1 MAKRP
6 PTEGGGGGAADDVGG
21 PSPVTP
27 AKTPAARR
35 RRATRG
41 AAVAAAGHHLE
52 TEHHR
57 SAGGLVVRRD
67 QVLLISTQKG
77 RRWQLPKGHIEAG
90 ETPEET
96 AVREVREE
104 TGVTGR
110 VVAALPEVE
119 YWYVEKGKLRVHKRV
134 DYFLLEYESGD
145 AADFDAGEVS
155 GADWFSWDEGLAK
168 LSFENERRVA
178 EKARQLAGSP
188 APVLT

>member
-1 MAKRP
+1 M
-6 PTEGGGGGAADDVGG
+6 
-21 PSPVTP
+21 
-27 AKTPAARR
+27 
-35 RRATRG
+35 
-41 AAVAAAGHHLE
+41 AAAGHHLE

>member
-1 MAKRP
+1 
-6 PTEGGGGGAADDVGG
+6 
-21 PSPVTP
+21 
-27 AKTPAARR
+27 
-35 RRATRG
+35 
-41 AAVAAAGHHLE
+41 VAAAMPAAAAGNRLK

-57 SAGGLVVRRD
+57 SAGGLVVRGS

-77 RRWQLPKGHIEAG
+77 RRWQLPKGHVEEG
-90 ETPEET
+90 ETPEQA

-110 VVAALPEVE
+110 VVAPLPEVE

-145 AADFDAGEVS
+145 AADFDASEVS
-155 GADWFSWDEGLAK
+155 GADWFTWDEGLAK

-178 EKARQLAGSP
+178 EEARNVDLNAR
-188 APVLT
+188 